1 MEYLSDRLAEP
12 EDFYEVFPWDTLTTK
27 SQNTLQRAIERS
39 DVWRTSEL
47 NGFSF
52 DLLSKISIE
61 DLNDA
66 RFIGPARAEELL
78 QELVIVFQSYAS
90 KSELD
95 SSLNIASKIISTNS
109 LDILAKLT
117 VDNDLNAYLRRIG
130 SVELLADY
138 QRDALLEELLPVKN
152 PLKRIMLRKRDKDV
166 PLGLLIDANLR
177 LSFTL
182 AKRVCVNQDIRA
194 RTIAGNLGLLAG
206 INSFSAASDTYFER
220 HIMKYIR
227 EFIEDLVGV
236 SALTYDDIVKMM
248 LGSNTQNDS
257 VSEDR
262 KVSNSSAPFKICAN
276 FDELYEE
283 LDRELLKLPKVDQRA
298 LAILKHRHQ
307 AFDEPGLT
315 LDEIGRTWGVTRE
328 RVRQI
333 VDPLM
338 DVKLSIESA
347 IPILTRAIELFET
360 CEDDGQ
366 FETLVLENEI
376 FSGREITWERLWG
389 ISRILSQVSLAERIY
404 ERNQEQDIDSE
415 ANSSIR
421 SLVKKD
427 RSKFGLYDLHV
438 VSKRYEIDADR
449 AFKIISEIYPRSIR
463 SGNLVLA
470 RTKNLDSM
478 FENSIAKQ
486 LKVSSPLD
494 VIVLS
499 KGLQRTAKNRDVA
512 LLGTVTELANLIFD
526 LAGNPPTYER
536 MSVGLIKKIEFQTL
550 ENWLIEIFSEANLGI
565 LHSNDVVN
573 FALRDGSINVSSVTV
588 YLLNSPIIRSHGK
601 SIFSLVGT
609 EVSSQQLEDYSQII
623 KGTSEASEVSYE
635 MSDAS
640 KGILSVK
647 PNLNAITS
655 GIVFP
660 PSGYK
665 QLFEGFKFESSC
677 QCGGL
682 ETIQAVKF
690 APSGFWTGFTAMIRH
705 GFSQHQMSKGST
717 FRFEFDFDSSEV
729 RLLVN

>member
-66 RFIGPARAEELL
+66 RFVGPARAEELL
-78 QELVIVFQSYAS
+78 QELVIVFQNYAS

-95 SSLNIASKIISTNS
+95 SSLNIASKIVSTNS

-130 SVELLADY
+130 SVELLATY

-206 INSFSAASDTYFER
+206 IYSFSDAPDTYFER

-236 SALTYDDIVKMM
+236 SALTYDDIVKIM

-262 KVSNSSAPFKICAN
+262 KVSNSSAPLKICAN

-347 IPILTRAIELFET
+347 IPILTRAVELFET

-494 VIVLS
+494 VTVLS

-512 LLGTVTELANLIFD
+512 LLGSATELANLIFD
-526 LAGNPPTYER
+526 LAGNPPTYEK
-536 MSVGLIKKIEFQTL
+536 MSIGLIKKIEFQTL
-550 ENWLIEIFSEANLGI
+550 ENWLIEVFSEANLGI

-573 FALRDGSINVSSVTV
+573 FALRNGSINVSSVTV

-609 EVSSQQLEDYSQII
+609 EVSSQQLEDYAQII